1 MFKNFIILILAFL
14 VWLSYFSKSH
24 SAEEHSQYCDIKI
37 TLIKTINEKGEL
49 VKEET
54 EEKVVCNDGFK
65 HILKEA
71 GIADSCG
78 FYTYQIPIGGKLVDK
93 RSLACH
99 KLDGGYEIVPGFSGI
114 N

>member
-1 MFKNFIILILAFL
+1 MIKNLLIISLSILL
-14 VWLSYFSKSH
+14 YFSYNSKGLSKEQ
-24 SAEEHSQYCDIKI
+24 SPYCNIET
-37 TLIKTINEKGEL
+37 TLIKTINQNGEL
-49 VKEET
+49 IKEET
-54 EEKVVCNDGFK
+54 EEKVVCNDGVK

-71 GIADSCG
+71 GIADSCN
-78 FYTYQIPIGGKLVDK
+78 FYTYQIPLGGKLVEK

>member
-1 MFKNFIILILAFL
+1 MIKNLVIIVLSILL
-14 VWLSYFSKSH
+14 YFSNSSKGISK
-24 SAEEHSQYCDIKI
+24 EQNQYCNIET

-54 EEKVVCNDGFK
+54 EEKVVCNDGVK

-71 GIADSCG
+71 GIADSCS

-93 RSLACH
+93 RSLACQ